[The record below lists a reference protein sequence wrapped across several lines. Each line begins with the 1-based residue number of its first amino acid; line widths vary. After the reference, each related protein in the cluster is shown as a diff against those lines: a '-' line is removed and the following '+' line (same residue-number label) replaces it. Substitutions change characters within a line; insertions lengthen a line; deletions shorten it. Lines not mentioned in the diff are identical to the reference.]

1 MMHVFLPILKRKGL
15 KGGNL
20 HVYNSNSYFV
30 TYHWK
35 GLLTI
40 QIMTFTEGVYV
51 ILDQNDGPSKVL
63 RLPDFDKVP
72 FWTGL
77 T

>member
-1 MMHVFLPILKRKGL
+1 MHVFLPILKRKGL
-15 KGGNL
+15 KGDNF
-20 HVYNSNSYFV
+20 HVYNSNSYLV
-30 TYHWK
+30 TYNWK

-51 ILDQNDGPSKVL
+51 IPGQNNGLSKVL
-63 RLPDFDKVP
+63 RLPNFDMLP